1 MTERK
6 ETNMPITDADIERA
20 IQKNLAK
27 LQLLPDATAG
37 LNADSNASDT
47 EADGLSTD

>member
-6 ETNMPITDADIERA
+6 ETNMPITDADIARA

-27 LQLLPDATAG
+27 LQLLPDVTTG
-37 LNADSNASDT
+37 LNADSSASDT
-47 EADGLSTD
+47 EADGHSTD